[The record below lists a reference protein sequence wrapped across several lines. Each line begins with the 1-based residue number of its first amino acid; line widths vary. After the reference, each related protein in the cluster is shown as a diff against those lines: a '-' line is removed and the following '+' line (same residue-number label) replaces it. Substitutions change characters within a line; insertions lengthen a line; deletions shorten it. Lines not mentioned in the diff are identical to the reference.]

1 MRNFTIQKT
10 RKAEPMKVVL
20 YGVEGIGKTTFVSQF
35 PDPVFID
42 TEGSTGFID
51 AKKLPDPEDWTMLL
65 EEIAFMAQNP
75 QGKTLVIDTADWA
88 EELAKQH
95 LMTKHKWQA
104 IDQTD
109 YGVRYVA
116 LSNEIIRL
124 LRGLEMVKNAGMNV
138 VLTAHAVQKKFE
150 LPDQVGSFDRYV
162 LKLEKR
168 DAALIKEWCDMLLFA
183 NYKTTVI
190 ASGSGSKKATG
201 GQRVMYTTHMPAWDA
216 KNRLGLPDELPFEYR
231 SIEDKFLAATEGT
244 QVKPQTNGLPC
255 GYPYEYPPSV
265 PQKVVELASQ
275 SGLNPNSI
283 MTIIYNGKFMPE
295 GTPIEAVPT
304 QLWEHVA
311 DNWQVALSL
320 AK

>member
-1 MRNFTIQKT
+1 MNFTITNT
-10 RKAEPMKVVL
+10 RKTKPMKVVL
-20 YGVEGIGKTTFVSQF
+20 YGVEGIGKTTFVSHF
-35 PDPVFID
+35 PDPIFID

-51 AKKLPDPEDWTMLL
+51 AKKLPDPDSWTMLL
-65 EEIAFMAQNP
+65 EEIAYMAQSP

-95 LMTKHKWQA
+95 LMAKHKWQA
-104 IDQTD
+104 IDQAD
-109 YGVRYVA
+109 YGTRYVA

-124 LRGLEMVKNAGMNV
+124 LKGLEMVKNAGMNV

-183 NYKTTVI
+183 NYKTTVV

-216 KNRLGLPDELPFEYR
+216 KNRLGLPDELPFEYGA
-231 SIEDKFLAATEGT
+231 IKDKFLAATEGA
-244 QVKPQTNGLPC
+244 QAKPQTNG
-255 GYPYEYPPSV
+255 YPYSYPSSV

-283 MTIIYNGKFMPE
+283 MAIVYNGKFMPE

-304 QLWEHVA
+304 QLWEHIA

>member
-1 MRNFTIQKT
+1 MNFTITNT
-10 RKAEPMKVVL
+10 RKTKPMKVVL
-20 YGVEGIGKTTFVSQF
+20 YGVEGIGKTTFVSHF
-35 PDPVFID
+35 PDPIFID

-51 AKKLPDPEDWTMLL
+51 AKKLPDPDSWTMLL
-65 EEIAFMAQNP
+65 EEIAYMAQNP

-95 LMTKHKWQA
+95 LMAKHKWQA

-183 NYKTTVI
+183 NYKTTVV

-216 KNRLGLPDELPFEYR
+216 KNRLGLPDELPFEYGA
-231 SIEDKFLAATEGT
+231 IKDKFLAATEGA
-244 QVKPQTNGLPC
+244 QAKQQTNGLPC

-283 MTIIYNGKFMPE
+283 MTIVYNGRFMPE

-304 QLWEHVA
+304 QLWEHIA

>member
-1 MRNFTIQKT
+1 MNFTIQNT
-10 RKAEPMKVVL
+10 RKTKPMKVVL
-20 YGVEGIGKTTFVSQF
+20 YGVEGIGKTTFVSHF
-35 PDPVFID
+35 PDPIFID

-51 AKKLPDPEDWTMLL
+51 AKKLPDPDSWAMLL
-65 EEIAFMAQNP
+65 EEIAYMAQNP

-95 LMTKHKWQA
+95 LMAKHKWQA

-124 LRGLEMVKNAGMNV
+124 LRGLEMAKNAGMNV

-183 NYKTTVI
+183 NYKTTVV

>member
-1 MRNFTIQKT
+1 MNFTIQNT
-10 RKAEPMKVVL
+10 RKAKPMKVVL
-20 YGVEGIGKTTFVSQF
+20 YGVEGIGKTTFVSHF
-35 PDPVFID
+35 PDPIFID

-51 AKKLPDPEDWTMLL
+51 AKKLPDPDSWTMLL
-65 EEIAFMAQNP
+65 EEIAYMAQNP

-95 LMTKHKWQA
+95 LMAKHKWQA

-168 DAALIKEWCDMLLFA
+168 DAALVKEWCDMLLFA
-183 NYKTTVI
+183 NYKTTVV

-216 KNRLGLPDELPFEYR
+216 KNRLGLPDELPFEYEA
-231 SIEDKFLAATEGT
+231 IKGKFLAATEGA
-244 QVKPQTNGLPC
+244 QAKSQTNS
-255 GYPYEYPPSV
+255 YPYKYPPSV

-283 MTIIYNGKFMPE
+283 MTIIYNGRFMPE

-304 QLWEHVA
+304 QLWEHIA

>member
-10 RKAEPMKVVL
+10 RKTEPMKVVL
-20 YGVEGIGKTTFVSQF
+20 YGVEGIGKTTFVSHF
-35 PDPVFID
+35 PDPIFID

-51 AKKLPDPEDWTMLL
+51 AKKLPDPDSWAMLL
-65 EEIAFMAQNP
+65 EEIAYMAQSP

-95 LMTKHKWQA
+95 LMAKHKWQA

-109 YGVRYVA
+109 YGTRYVA

-183 NYKTTVI
+183 NYKTTVV

-216 KNRLGLPDELPFEYR
+216 KNRLGLPDELPFEYGA
-231 SIEDKFLAATEGT
+231 IKDKFLAATEGT
-244 QVKPQTNGLPC
+244 QAKPQTNG
-255 GYPYEYPPSV
+255 YPYSYPPSM
-265 PQKVVELASQ
+265 PQKVIDLAFQ
-275 SGLNPNSI
+275 SGLSPEGVMAI
-283 MTIIYNGKFMPE
+283 VYNGKFMPE

-304 QLWEHVA
+304 QLWEHIA

>member
-1 MRNFTIQKT
+1 MNFTITNT
-10 RKAEPMKVVL
+10 RKTKPMKVVL
-20 YGVEGIGKTTFVSQF
+20 YGVEGIGKTTFVSHF
-35 PDPVFID
+35 PDPIFID

-51 AKKLPDPEDWTMLL
+51 AKKLPDPDNWTMLL
-65 EEIAFMAQNP
+65 EEIAYMAQNP

-95 LMTKHKWQA
+95 LMAKHKWQA

-109 YGVRYVA
+109 YGTRYVA

-183 NYKTTVI
+183 NYKTTVV

>member
-1 MRNFTIQKT
+1 MNFAITNT
-10 RKAEPMKVVL
+10 RKTKPMKVVL
-20 YGVEGIGKTTFVSQF
+20 YGVEGIGKTTFVSHF
-35 PDPVFID
+35 PDPIFID

-51 AKKLPDPEDWTMLL
+51 AKKLPDPDSWTMIL
-65 EEIAFMAQNP
+65 EEIAYMAQSP

-95 LMTKHKWQA
+95 LMAKHKWQA

-183 NYKTTVI
+183 NYKTTVV

-216 KNRLGLPDELPFEYR
+216 KNRLGLPDELPFEYGA
-231 SIEDKFLAATEGT
+231 IKDKFLAATEGA

-283 MTIIYNGKFMPE
+283 MTIVYNGRFMPE

-304 QLWEHVA
+304 QLWEHIA

>member
-1 MRNFTIQKT
+1 MNFTIQNT
-10 RKAEPMKVVL
+10 RKAKPMKVVL
-20 YGVEGIGKTTFVSQF
+20 YGVEGIGKTTFVSHF
-35 PDPVFID
+35 PDPIFID

-51 AKKLPDPEDWTMLL
+51 AKKLPDPDSWAMLL
-65 EEIAFMAQNP
+65 EEIAYMAQNP

-95 LMTKHKWQA
+95 LMAKHKWQA

-109 YGVRYVA
+109 YGTRYVA

-183 NYKTTVI
+183 NYKTTVV

-216 KNRLGLPDELPFEYR
+216 KNRLGLPDELPFEYGA
-231 SIEDKFLAATEGT
+231 IKDKFLAATEGA
-244 QVKPQTNGLPC
+244 QAKPQTNG
-255 GYPYEYPPSV
+255 YPYSYPSSV

-283 MTIIYNGKFMPE
+283 MAIVYNGKFMPE

-304 QLWEHVA
+304 QLWEHIA

>member
-1 MRNFTIQKT
+1 MNFTITNT
-10 RKAEPMKVVL
+10 RKTKPMKVVL

-51 AKKLPDPEDWTMLL
+51 ARKLPDPDSWTMLL
-65 EEIAFMAQNP
+65 EEIAYMAQNP

-95 LMTKHKWQA
+95 LMAKHKWQA

-183 NYKTTVI
+183 NYKTTVV

-216 KNRLGLPDELPFEYR
+216 KNRLGLPDELPFEYGA
-231 SIEDKFLAATEGT
+231 IKDKFLAATEGA
-244 QVKPQTNGLPC
+244 QAKQQTNGLPC

-283 MTIIYNGKFMPE
+283 MTIVYNGRFMPE

-304 QLWEHVA
+304 QLWEHIA

>member
-1 MRNFTIQKT
+1 MNFTIQNT
-10 RKAEPMKVVL
+10 RKAKPMKVVL
-20 YGVEGIGKTTFVSQF
+20 YGVEGIGKTTFVSHF
-35 PDPVFID
+35 PDPIFID

-51 AKKLPDPEDWTMLL
+51 AKKLPDPDSWAMLL
-65 EEIAFMAQNP
+65 EEIAYMAQSP

-95 LMTKHKWQA
+95 LMAKHKWQA

-109 YGVRYVA
+109 YGTRYVA

-183 NYKTTVI
+183 NYKTTVV

-216 KNRLGLPDELPFEYR
+216 KNRLGLPDELPFEYGA
-231 SIEDKFLAATEGT
+231 IKDKFLAATEGA
-244 QVKPQTNGLPC
+244 QAKPQTNG
-255 GYPYEYPPSV
+255 YPYSYPSSV

-283 MTIIYNGKFMPE
+283 MAIVYNGKFMPE

-304 QLWEHVA
+304 QLWEHIA

>member
-1 MRNFTIQKT
+1 MNFTITNT
-10 RKAEPMKVVL
+10 RKTKPMKVVL
-20 YGVEGIGKTTFVSQF
+20 YGVEGIGKTTFVSHF
-35 PDPVFID
+35 PDPIFID

-51 AKKLPDPEDWTMLL
+51 AKKLPDPDSWAMLL
-65 EEIAFMAQNP
+65 EEIAYMAQSP

-95 LMTKHKWQA
+95 LMAKHKWQA

-109 YGVRYVA
+109 YGTRYVA

-183 NYKTTVI
+183 NYKTTLV

-216 KNRLGLPDELPFEYR
+216 KNRLGLPDELPFEYGA
-231 SIEDKFLAATEGT
+231 IKDKFLAATEGA
-244 QVKPQTNGLPC
+244 QAKPQTNG
-255 GYPYEYPPSV
+255 YPYSYPSSV

-283 MTIIYNGKFMPE
+283 MAIVYNGKFMPE

-304 QLWEHVA
+304 QLWEHIA

>member
-1 MRNFTIQKT
+1 M
-10 RKAEPMKVVL
+10 
-20 YGVEGIGKTTFVSQF
+20 
-35 PDPVFID
+35 
-42 TEGSTGFID
+42 
-51 AKKLPDPEDWTMLL
+51 
-65 EEIAFMAQNP
+65 
-75 QGKTLVIDTADWA
+75 IDTADWA

-95 LMTKHKWQA
+95 LMAKHKWQA

-109 YGVRYVA
+109 YGTRYVA

-183 NYKTTVI
+183 NYKTTVV

-216 KNRLGLPDELPFEYR
+216 KNRLGLPDELPFEYEA
-231 SIEDKFLAATEGT
+231 IKDKFLAATEGA
-244 QVKPQTNGLPC
+244 QAKPQTNG
-255 GYPYEYPPSV
+255 YPYSYPSSV

-275 SGLNPNSI
+275 SGLNPNSV

-304 QLWEHVA
+304 QLWEHIA

-320 AK
+320 TK

>member
-1 MRNFTIQKT
+1 MNFAITNT
-10 RKAEPMKVVL
+10 RKTKPMKVVL
-20 YGVEGIGKTTFVSQF
+20 YGVEGIGKTTFVSHF
-35 PDPVFID
+35 PDPIFID

-51 AKKLPDPEDWTMLL
+51 ARKLPDPDSWTMLL
-65 EEIAFMAQNP
+65 EEIAYMAQSP

-95 LMTKHKWQA
+95 LMAKHKWQA

-109 YGVRYVA
+109 YGTRYVA

-183 NYKTTVI
+183 NYKTTVV

-216 KNRLGLPDELPFEYR
+216 KNRLGLPDELPFEYGA
-231 SIEDKFLAATEGT
+231 IKDKFLAATEGA
-244 QVKPQTNGLPC
+244 QAKPQTNG
-255 GYPYEYPPSV
+255 YPYSYPSSV

-283 MTIIYNGKFMPE
+283 MAIVYNGKFMPE

-304 QLWEHVA
+304 QLWEHIA

>member
-1 MRNFTIQKT
+1 MNFTIQNT
-10 RKAEPMKVVL
+10 RKAKPMKVVL
-20 YGVEGIGKTTFVSQF
+20 YGVEGIGKTTFVSHF
-35 PDPVFID
+35 PDPIFID

-51 AKKLPDPEDWTMLL
+51 AKKLPDPDNWAMLL
-65 EEIAFMAQNP
+65 EEINFMAQNP

-95 LMTKHKWQA
+95 LMTKHNWQA

-109 YGVRYVA
+109 YGTRYVA

-168 DAALIKEWCDMLLFA
+168 DAALVKEWCDMLLFA
-183 NYKTTVI
+183 NYKTTVV

>member
-1 MRNFTIQKT
+1 MNFTIQNT
-10 RKAEPMKVVL
+10 RKAKPMKVVL
-20 YGVEGIGKTTFVSQF
+20 YGVEGIGKTTFVSHF
-35 PDPVFID
+35 PDPIFID

-51 AKKLPDPEDWTMLL
+51 AKKLPDPDSWAMLL
-65 EEIAFMAQNP
+65 EEIAYMAQSP

-95 LMTKHKWQA
+95 LMAKHKWQA

-109 YGVRYVA
+109 YGTRYVA

-124 LRGLEMVKNAGMNV
+124 LRELEMVKNAGMNV

-183 NYKTTVI
+183 NYKTTVV

-216 KNRLGLPDELPFEYR
+216 KNRLGLPDELPFEYGA
-231 SIEDKFLAATEGT
+231 IKDKFLAATEGA
-244 QVKPQTNGLPC
+244 QAKPQTNG
-255 GYPYEYPPSV
+255 YPYSYPSSV

-283 MTIIYNGKFMPE
+283 MAIVYNGKFMPE

-304 QLWEHVA
+304 QLWEHIA

>member
-1 MRNFTIQKT
+1 MNFTITNT
-10 RKAEPMKVVL
+10 RKTKPMKVVL
-20 YGVEGIGKTTFVSQF
+20 YGVEGIGKTTFVSHF
-35 PDPVFID
+35 PDPIFID

-51 AKKLPDPEDWTMLL
+51 AKKLPDPDNWTMLL
-65 EEIAFMAQNP
+65 EEIAYMAQSP

-183 NYKTTVI
+183 NYKTTVV

-216 KNRLGLPDELPFEYR
+216 KNRLGLPDELPFEYGA
-231 SIEDKFLAATEGT
+231 IKDKFLAATEGA

-255 GYPYEYPPSV
+255 GYPYKYPSSV

-283 MTIIYNGKFMPE
+283 MTIIYNGRFMPE

-304 QLWEHVA
+304 QLWEHIA

>member
-1 MRNFTIQKT
+1 MNFTITNT
-10 RKAEPMKVVL
+10 RKTKPMKVVL
-20 YGVEGIGKTTFVSQF
+20 YGVEGIGKTTFVSHF
-35 PDPVFID
+35 PNPIFID

-51 AKKLPDPEDWTMLL
+51 AKKLPDPDNWAMLL

-75 QGKTLVIDTADWA
+75 QEKTLVIDTADWA

-95 LMTKHKWQA
+95 LMAKHKWQA

-109 YGVRYVA
+109 YGTRYVA

-183 NYKTTVI
+183 NYKTTVV

-216 KNRLGLPDELPFEYR
+216 KNRLGLPDELPFEYGA
-231 SIEDKFLAATEGT
+231 IKDKFLAATEGA
-244 QVKPQTNGLPC
+244 QAKPQTNG
-255 GYPYEYPPSV
+255 YPYSYPSSV

-283 MTIIYNGKFMPE
+283 MAIVYNGKFMPE

-304 QLWEHVA
+304 QLWEHIA

>member
-1 MRNFTIQKT
+1 MNFTITNT
-10 RKAEPMKVVL
+10 RKTKPMKVVL
-20 YGVEGIGKTTFVSQF
+20 YGVEGIGKTTFVSHF
-35 PDPVFID
+35 PDPIFID

-51 AKKLPDPEDWTMLL
+51 AKKLPDPDSWAMLL
-65 EEIAFMAQNP
+65 EEIAYMAQNP

-95 LMTKHKWQA
+95 LMAKHKWQA

-109 YGVRYVA
+109 YGARYVA

-183 NYKTTVI
+183 NYKTTVV

-216 KNRLGLPDELPFEYR
+216 KNRLGLPDELPFEYG
-231 SIEDKFLAATEGT
+231 SIEDKFLAATAEKT
-244 QVKPQTNGLPC
+244 QVKQQTND
-255 GYPYEYPPSV
+255 YPYTPYSYPANV
-265 PQKVVELASQ
+265 PRKVVELASM

-283 MTIIYNGKFMPE
+283 MTIVYNGKFMPE

-304 QLWEHVA
+304 QLWEHIA

>member
-1 MRNFTIQKT
+1 MNFTITNT
-10 RKAEPMKVVL
+10 RKTKPMKVVL
-20 YGVEGIGKTTFVSQF
+20 YGDEGIGKTTFVSHF
-35 PDPVFID
+35 PNPIFID

-51 AKKLPDPEDWTMLL
+51 AKKLPDPDNWAMLL

-95 LMTKHKWQA
+95 LMAKHKWQA

-109 YGVRYVA
+109 YGTRYVA

-183 NYKTTVI
+183 NYKTTVV

-216 KNRLGLPDELPFEYR
+216 KNRIGLPDVMPFEYGA
-231 SIEDKFLAATEGT
+231 IKDKFLAATEGA
-244 QVKPQTNGLPC
+244 QAKPQTNG
-255 GYPYEYPPSV
+255 YPYSYPSSV

-283 MTIIYNGKFMPE
+283 MAIVYNGKFMPE

-304 QLWEHVA
+304 QLWEHIA

>member
-1 MRNFTIQKT
+1 MNFAITNT
-10 RKAEPMKVVL
+10 RKTKPMKVVL
-20 YGVEGIGKTTFVSQF
+20 YGVEGIGKTTFVSHF
-35 PDPVFID
+35 PDPIFID

-51 AKKLPDPEDWTMLL
+51 AKKLPDPDSWTMLL
-65 EEIAFMAQNP
+65 EEIAYMAQNP

-95 LMTKHKWQA
+95 LMAKHKWQA

-183 NYKTTVI
+183 NYKTTVV

-216 KNRLGLPDELPFEYR
+216 KNRLGLPDELPFEYGA
-231 SIEDKFLAATEGT
+231 IKDKFLAATEGA
-244 QVKPQTNGLPC
+244 QAKQQTNGLPC

-283 MTIIYNGKFMPE
+283 MTIVYNGRFMPE

-304 QLWEHVA
+304 QLWEHIA

>member
-1 MRNFTIQKT
+1 MNFTITNT
-10 RKAEPMKVVL
+10 RKTKPMKVVL
-20 YGVEGIGKTTFVSQF
+20 YGVEGIGKTTFVSHF
-35 PDPVFID
+35 PDPIFID

-51 AKKLPDPEDWTMLL
+51 ARKLPDPDSWTMLL
-65 EEIAFMAQNP
+65 EEIAYMAQSP

-95 LMTKHKWQA
+95 LMAKHKWQA

-183 NYKTTVI
+183 NYKTTVV

-216 KNRLGLPDELPFEYR
+216 KNRLGLPDELPFEYGA
-231 SIEDKFLAATEGT
+231 IKDKFLAATEGA
-244 QVKPQTNGLPC
+244 QAKPQTNG
-255 GYPYEYPPSV
+255 YPYSYPSSV

-275 SGLNPNSI
+275 SGLSPNSI

-304 QLWEHVA
+304 QLWEHIA
-311 DNWQVALSL
+311 DNWQMALSL

>member
-1 MRNFTIQKT
+1 MNFTITNT
-10 RKAEPMKVVL
+10 RKTKPMKVVL
-20 YGVEGIGKTTFVSQF
+20 YGVEGIGKTTFVSHF
-35 PDPVFID
+35 PDPIFID

-51 AKKLPDPEDWTMLL
+51 AKKLPDPDNWTMLL
-65 EEIAFMAQNP
+65 EEIAYMAQNP

-95 LMTKHKWQA
+95 LMAKHKWQA

-201 GQRVMYTTHMPAWDA
+201 GQRVMYTTHMPTWDA
-216 KNRLGLPDELPFEYR
+216 KNRLGLPDGLPFEYR
-231 SIEDKFLAATEGT
+231 SIEDKFLAATEGA

>member
-1 MRNFTIQKT
+1 MNFAITNT
-10 RKAEPMKVVL
+10 RKTKPMKVVL
-20 YGVEGIGKTTFVSQF
+20 YGVEGIGKTTFVSHF
-35 PDPVFID
+35 PDPIFID

-51 AKKLPDPEDWTMLL
+51 AKKLPDPDSWTMIL
-65 EEIAFMAQNP
+65 EEIAYMAQSP

-95 LMTKHKWQA
+95 LMTKHKWPA

-183 NYKTTVI
+183 NYKTTVV

-216 KNRLGLPDELPFEYR
+216 KNRLGLPDELPFEYGA
-231 SIEDKFLAATEGT
+231 IKDKFLAATEGA
-244 QVKPQTNGLPC
+244 QAKQQTNGLPC

-283 MTIIYNGKFMPE
+283 MTIVYNGRFMPE

-304 QLWEHVA
+304 QLWEHIA

>member
-1 MRNFTIQKT
+1 MNFTITNT
-10 RKAEPMKVVL
+10 RKTKPMKVVL
-20 YGVEGIGKTTFVSQF
+20 YGVEGIGKTTFVSHF
-35 PDPVFID
+35 PDPIFID

-51 AKKLPDPEDWTMLL
+51 AKKLPDPDNWAMLL
-65 EEIAFMAQNP
+65 EEINFMAQNP

-95 LMTKHKWQA
+95 LMAKHKWQA

-109 YGVRYVA
+109 YGARYVA

-168 DAALIKEWCDMLLFA
+168 DAALVKEWCDMLLFA
-183 NYKTTVI
+183 NYKTTVV

-216 KNRLGLPDELPFEYR
+216 KNRLGLPDELPFEYGA
-231 SIEDKFLAATEGT
+231 IKDKFLAATTEGA
-244 QVKPQTNGLPC
+244 QAKQQTNGLPC

-275 SGLNPNSI
+275 SGLNPNSV

-304 QLWEHVA
+304 QLWEHIA

-320 AK
+320 TK

>member
-1 MRNFTIQKT
+1 MNFTIQNT
-10 RKAEPMKVVL
+10 RKAKPMKVVL
-20 YGVEGIGKTTFVSQF
+20 YGVEGIGKTTFVSHF
-35 PDPVFID
+35 PDPIFID

-51 AKKLPDPEDWTMLL
+51 AKKLPDPDSWAMLL
-65 EEIAFMAQNP
+65 EEIAYMAQSP

-95 LMTKHKWQA
+95 LMAKHKWQA

-109 YGVRYVA
+109 YGTRYVA

-183 NYKTTVI
+183 NYKTTVV

-216 KNRLGLPDELPFEYR
+216 KNRLGLPDELPFEYGA
-231 SIEDKFLAATEGT
+231 IKDKFLAATEGA
-244 QVKPQTNGLPC
+244 QAKPQTNG
-255 GYPYEYPPSV
+255 YPYSYPSSV

-275 SGLNPNSI
+275 SGLTPNSI
-283 MTIIYNGKFMPE
+283 MAIVYNGKFMPE

-304 QLWEHVA
+304 QLWEHIA

>member
-1 MRNFTIQKT
+1 MNFTIQNT
-10 RKAEPMKVVL
+10 RKTKPMKVVL
-20 YGVEGIGKTTFVSQF
+20 YGVEGIGKTTFVSHF
-35 PDPVFID
+35 PDPIFID

-51 AKKLPDPEDWTMLL
+51 AKKLPDPDSWTMLL
-65 EEIAFMAQNP
+65 EEIAYMAQNP

-183 NYKTTVI
+183 NYKTTVV

-216 KNRLGLPDELPFEYR
+216 KNRLGLPDELPFGYEA
-231 SIEDKFLAATEGT
+231 IKDKFLAATEGM
-244 QVKPQTNGLPC
+244 QVKQQTNG
-255 GYPYEYPPSV
+255 YPYSYPSSV

-283 MTIIYNGKFMPE
+283 MTIVYNGKFMPE

-304 QLWEHVA
+304 QLWEHIA

>member
-1 MRNFTIQKT
+1 MNFTIQNT
-10 RKAEPMKVVL
+10 RKTKPMKVVL
-20 YGVEGIGKTTFVSQF
+20 YGVEGIGKTTFVSHF
-35 PDPVFID
+35 PDPIFID

-51 AKKLPDPEDWTMLL
+51 AKKLPDPDSWTMLL
-65 EEIAFMAQNP
+65 EEIAYMAQNP

-95 LMTKHKWQA
+95 LMAKHKWQA

-124 LRGLEMVKNAGMNV
+124 LRGLEMAKNAGMNV

-183 NYKTTVI
+183 NYKTTVV

>member
-1 MRNFTIQKT
+1 MNFTIQNT
-10 RKAEPMKVVL
+10 RKTKPMKVVL

-65 EEIAFMAQNP
+65 EEIAYMAQSP

-190 ASGSGSKKATG
+190 ASGSGSKSDRRTARHVHNAHAG
-201 GQRVMYTTHMPAWDA
+201 
-216 KNRLGLPDELPFEYR
+216 LGCQESARFAR
-231 SIEDKFLAATEGT
+231 RI
-244 QVKPQTNGLPC
+244 
-255 GYPYEYPPSV
+255 
-265 PQKVVELASQ
+265 
-275 SGLNPNSI
+275 
-283 MTIIYNGKFMPE
+283 
-295 GTPIEAVPT
+295 AV
-304 QLWEHVA
+304 
-311 DNWQVALSL
+311 
-320 AK
+320 

>member
-1 MRNFTIQKT
+1 MRSFTIQKT
-10 RKAEPMKVVL
+10 RKTEPMKVVL

-51 AKKLPDPEDWTMLL
+51 AKKMPDPEDWTMLL
-65 EEIAFMAQNP
+65 EEIAFMAQSP

-95 LMTKHKWQA
+95 LMAKHKWQA

-109 YGVRYVA
+109 YGTRYVA
-116 LSNEIIRL
+116 LSSEIIRL

-183 NYKTTVI
+183 NYKTTVV

-216 KNRLGLPDELPFEYR
+216 KNRLGLPDELPFEYGA
-231 SIEDKFLAATEGT
+231 IKDKFLAATEGA
-244 QVKPQTNGLPC
+244 QAKPQTNG
-255 GYPYEYPPSV
+255 YPYSYPSSV

-283 MTIIYNGKFMPE
+283 MAIVYNGKFMPE

-304 QLWEHVA
+304 QLWEHIA

>member
-1 MRNFTIQKT
+1 MNFTITTT
-10 RKAEPMKVVL
+10 RKTKPMKVVL
-20 YGVEGIGKTTFVSQF
+20 YGVEGIGKTTFVSHF
-35 PDPVFID
+35 PDPIFID

-51 AKKLPDPEDWTMLL
+51 ARKLPDPDSWTMLL
-65 EEIAFMAQNP
+65 EEIAYMAQSP

-95 LMTKHKWQA
+95 LMAKHKWQA

-109 YGVRYVA
+109 YGTRYVA

-183 NYKTTVI
+183 NYKTTVV

-255 GYPYEYPPSV
+255 GYPYSYPPSV

>member
-1 MRNFTIQKT
+1 MNFTITNT
-10 RKAEPMKVVL
+10 RKTKPMKVVL
-20 YGVEGIGKTTFVSQF
+20 YGVEGIGKTTFVSHF
-35 PDPVFID
+35 PDPIFID

-51 AKKLPDPEDWTMLL
+51 AKKLPDPDSWTMLL
-65 EEIAFMAQNP
+65 EEIAYMAQNP

-95 LMTKHKWQA
+95 LMAKHKWQA

-183 NYKTTVI
+183 NYKTTVV

-216 KNRLGLPDELPFEYR
+216 KNRLGLPDELPFEYEA
-231 SIEDKFLAATEGT
+231 IKGKFLAATEGA

-255 GYPYEYPPSV
+255 GYPYKYPSSV

-283 MTIIYNGKFMPE
+283 MTIIYNGRFMPE

-304 QLWEHVA
+304 QLWEHIA

>member
-1 MRNFTIQKT
+1 MNFTITNT
-10 RKAEPMKVVL
+10 RKTKPMKVVL
-20 YGVEGIGKTTFVSQF
+20 YGVEGIGKTTFVSHF
-35 PDPVFID
+35 PNPIFID

-51 AKKLPDPEDWTMLL
+51 AKKLPDPDNWAMLL

-95 LMTKHKWQA
+95 LMAKHKWQA

-109 YGVRYVA
+109 YGTRYVA

-150 LPDQVGSFDRYV
+150 LPDQAGSFDRYV

-183 NYKTTVI
+183 NYKTTVV

-216 KNRLGLPDELPFEYR
+216 KNRLGLPDELPFEYGA
-231 SIEDKFLAATEGT
+231 IKDKFLAATEGA
-244 QVKPQTNGLPC
+244 QAKPQTNG
-255 GYPYEYPPSV
+255 YPYSYPSSV

-283 MTIIYNGKFMPE
+283 MAIVYNGKFMPE

-304 QLWEHVA
+304 QLWEHIA

>member
-1 MRNFTIQKT
+1 MNFTITNT
-10 RKAEPMKVVL
+10 RKTKPMKVVL
-20 YGVEGIGKTTFVSQF
+20 YGVEGIGKTTFVSHF
-35 PDPVFID
+35 PDPIFID

-51 AKKLPDPEDWTMLL
+51 AKKLPDPDNWAMLL
-65 EEIAFMAQNP
+65 EEITYMAQNP

-183 NYKTTVI
+183 NYKTTVV

-231 SIEDKFLAATEGT
+231 SIEDKFLTATEGA
-244 QVKPQTNGLPC
+244 QAKPQTNGLPC
-255 GYPYEYPPSV
+255 GYPYKYPPSV
-265 PQKVVELASQ
+265 PQRIVELASL

-304 QLWEHVA
+304 QLWEHIA
-311 DNWQVALSL
+311 DNWQMALSL

>member
-1 MRNFTIQKT
+1 MNFTIQNT
-10 RKAEPMKVVL
+10 RKTKPMKVVL
-20 YGVEGIGKTTFVSQF
+20 YGVEGIGKTTFVSHF
-35 PDPVFID
+35 PDPIFID

-51 AKKLPDPEDWTMLL
+51 AKKLPDPDNWTMLL
-65 EEIAFMAQNP
+65 EEIAYMAQNP

-95 LMTKHKWQA
+95 LMVKHKWQA

-183 NYKTTVI
+183 NYKTTVV

-216 KNRLGLPDELPFEYR
+216 KNRLGLPDELPFEYEA
-231 SIEDKFLAATEGT
+231 IKDKFLAATEGA
-244 QVKPQTNGLPC
+244 QAKPQTNG
-255 GYPYEYPPSV
+255 YPYSYPSSV

-275 SGLNPNSI
+275 SGLNPNSV

-304 QLWEHVA
+304 QLWEHIA

-320 AK
+320 TK

>member
-1 MRNFTIQKT
+1 MNFTITNT
-10 RKAEPMKVVL
+10 RKTKPMKVVL
-20 YGVEGIGKTTFVSQF
+20 YGVEGIGKTTFVSHF
-35 PDPVFID
+35 PNPIFID

-51 AKKLPDPEDWTMLL
+51 AKKLPDPDNWAMLL

-95 LMTKHKWQA
+95 LMAKHKWQA

-109 YGVRYVA
+109 YGTRYVA

-183 NYKTTVI
+183 NYKTTVV

-216 KNRLGLPDELPFEYR
+216 KNRLGLPDELPFEYGA
-231 SIEDKFLAATEGT
+231 IKDKFLAATEGA
-244 QVKPQTNGLPC
+244 QAKPQTNG
-255 GYPYEYPPSV
+255 YPYSYPSSV

-283 MTIIYNGKFMPE
+283 MAIVYNGKFMPE
-295 GTPIEAVPT
+295 GTSIEAVPT
-304 QLWEHVA
+304 QLWEHIA

>member
-1 MRNFTIQKT
+1 MNFTIQNT
-10 RKAEPMKVVL
+10 RKTKPMKVVL
-20 YGVEGIGKTTFVSQF
+20 YGVEGIGKTTFVSHF
-35 PDPVFID
+35 PDPIFID

-51 AKKLPDPEDWTMLL
+51 AKKLPDPDNWTMLL
-65 EEIAFMAQNP
+65 EEIAYMAQNP

-95 LMTKHKWQA
+95 LMAKHKWQA

>member
-1 MRNFTIQKT
+1 MNFTIQNT
-10 RKAEPMKVVL
+10 RKAKPMKVVL
-20 YGVEGIGKTTFVSQF
+20 YGVEGIGKTTFVSHF
-35 PDPVFID
+35 PDPIFID

-51 AKKLPDPEDWTMLL
+51 AKKLPDPDSWAMLL
-65 EEIAFMAQNP
+65 EEIAYMAQSP

-95 LMTKHKWQA
+95 LMAKHKWQA

-109 YGVRYVA
+109 YGTRYVA

-168 DAALIKEWCDMLLFA
+168 DAALIKEWCDMILFA
-183 NYKTTVI
+183 NYKTTVV

-216 KNRLGLPDELPFEYR
+216 KNRLGLPDELPFEYGA
-231 SIEDKFLAATEGT
+231 IKDKFLAATEGA
-244 QVKPQTNGLPC
+244 QAKPQTNG
-255 GYPYEYPPSV
+255 YPYSYPSSV

-283 MTIIYNGKFMPE
+283 MAIVYNGKFMPE

-304 QLWEHVA
+304 QLWEHIA

>member
-1 MRNFTIQKT
+1 MNFTITNT
-10 RKAEPMKVVL
+10 RKTKPMKVVL
-20 YGVEGIGKTTFVSQF
+20 YGVEGIGKTTFVSHF
-35 PDPVFID
+35 PDPIFID

-51 AKKLPDPEDWTMLL
+51 AKKLPDPDSWTMLL
-65 EEIAFMAQNP
+65 EEIAYMAQNP

-95 LMTKHKWQA
+95 LMAKHKWQA

-183 NYKTTVI
+183 NYKTTVM

-311 DNWQVALSL
+311 DNWQMALSL

>member
-1 MRNFTIQKT
+1 MNFTIRNT
-10 RKAEPMKVVL
+10 RKAKPMKVVL
-20 YGVEGIGKTTFVSQF
+20 YGVEGIGKTTFVSHF
-35 PDPVFID
+35 PDPIFID

-51 AKKLPDPEDWTMLL
+51 AKKLPDPDSWAMLL
-65 EEIAFMAQNP
+65 EEIAYMAQSP

-95 LMTKHKWQA
+95 LMAKHKWQA

-109 YGVRYVA
+109 YGTRYVA

-183 NYKTTVI
+183 NYKTTVV

-216 KNRLGLPDELPFEYR
+216 KNRLGLPDELPFEYGA
-231 SIEDKFLAATEGT
+231 IKDKFLAATEGA
-244 QVKPQTNGLPC
+244 QAKPQTNG
-255 GYPYEYPPSV
+255 YPYSYPSSV

-283 MTIIYNGKFMPE
+283 MAIVYNGKFMPE

-304 QLWEHVA
+304 QLWEHIA

>member
-1 MRNFTIQKT
+1 MNFTITNT
-10 RKAEPMKVVL
+10 RKTKPMKVVL
-20 YGVEGIGKTTFVSQF
+20 YGVEGIGKTTFVSHF
-35 PDPVFID
+35 PDPIFID

-51 AKKLPDPEDWTMLL
+51 AKKLPDPDSWTMLL
-65 EEIAFMAQNP
+65 EEIAYMAQNP

-95 LMTKHKWQA
+95 LMAKHKWQA

-183 NYKTTVI
+183 NYKTTVV

-216 KNRLGLPDELPFEYR
+216 KNRLGLPDELPFEYGA
-231 SIEDKFLAATEGT
+231 IKDKFLAATEGA
-244 QVKPQTNGLPC
+244 QAKQQTNGLPC

-275 SGLNPNSI
+275 SGFNPNSI
-283 MTIIYNGKFMPE
+283 MTIVYNGRFMPE

-304 QLWEHVA
+304 QLWEHIA